1 MGQVFYISVSGQGD
15 GGEDLK
21 LRWVPVWAPVGQGK
35 QLSIVQEFGEREVI
49 EVNSL
54 IILII

>member
-1 MGQVFYISVSGQGD
+1 MGQVIYISVSGQGD
-15 GGEDLK
+15 GGKDLK

-35 QLSIVQEFGEREVI
+35 QLAIVQEIGEREVN
-49 EVNSL
+49 EVSV